1 MSLPVEPGREVVP
14 GALPR
19 SEPSRVTALAL
30 ALTLAPFTLA
40 LVLGLW
46 GIRRRGT
53 LWADEAVTYEMAHRG
68 VPQLLRTLGHADAV
82 HGLYYLLMHG
92 VFALWDGGEAAL
104 RLPSV
109 VAVAV
114 AAVAVALLGRNLAGP
129 RAGVLAGL
137 VFPLIPAVQRYAQEG
152 RSYALVCIL
161 IAWATCLLP
170 SALARP
176 GKLRWTAY
184 ATLLLTACLLHEL
197 AVVTLLA
204 HGAAVFRSG
213 LPRSVIRGWRIAA
226 GCVIAGVLPLAAFSA
241 TQSGQVDWIGFPD
254 PWQTARWGIAV
265 LLGLVCAWILG
276 PAGSSGAGWSSGARQ
291 PSGVRAGGVPAD
303 EVRSSTG
310 QPVALRTLALSLLV
324 LPTALLILL
333 IPVRPLY
340 VDRYVLSY
348 TIGLALLVGAA
359 LDRIWRGA
367 GRPRALRGAVTVAA
381 TGAALAAL
389 FPVGALL
396 RTPQSRPND
405 AVAVAR
411 AVREMGR
418 PGDGLLFMPA
428 RRRVWTLA
436 RPEEFRGL
444 SDLALDRSPV
454 ASDTLHGTEL
464 TPGRIRARILAAPRI
479 VAVHDLPGQPLDEAE
494 GEVVKRETLRDHFEE
509 CGSRTVT
516 EARITVYARPGTC

>member
-1 MSLPVEPGREVVP
+1 MVPGP

-19 SEPSRVTALAL
+19 SEPSRVPAL

-68 VPQLLRTLGHADAV
+68 VPQILRTLGHADAV

-104 RLPSV
+104 RLPSA

-114 AAVAVALLGRNLAGP
+114 AAVAVALLGRNLAGQ

-170 SALARP
+170 AALARP

-184 ATLLLTACLLHEL
+184 AALLLTACLLHEL

-213 LPRSVIRGWRIAA
+213 LPRAVIRGWGIAA
-226 GCVIAGVLPLAAFSA
+226 GCVTAGVLPLAAFSA

-254 PWQTARWGIAV
+254 PWQTVRWVIAV
-265 LLGLVCAWILG
+265 LLGLVCARVLG
-276 PAGSSGAGWSSGARQ
+276 PAPSSSGAGRPSGA
-291 PSGVRAGGVPAD
+291 
-303 EVRSSTG
+303 VRSSGVPSDTG
-310 QPVALRTLALSLLV
+310 RPVALRTLALSLLV
-324 LPTALLILL
+324 LPTTLLILL
-333 IPVRPLY
+333 TPVRPLY

-359 LDRIWRGA
+359 LDRIWREA

-381 TGAALAAL
+381 AGAALAAL
-389 FPVGALL
+389 FPVGAYL
-396 RTPQSRPND
+396 RTPQSRQND

-411 AVREMGR
+411 AVRETGR

-444 SDLALDRSPV
+444 SDLALERSPV
-454 ASDTLHGTEL
+454 ASDTLHGTEF
-464 TPGRIRARILAAPRI
+464 TPARIRARILAARRI
-479 VAVHDLPGQPLDEAE
+479 VAVHDLPGQPLGEAE
-494 GEVVKRETLRDHFEE
+494 REVVKRETLHDHFVE
-509 CGSRTVT
+509 CTSRTVT

>member
-1 MSLPVEPGREVVP
+1 MEPGREAVP

-19 SEPSRVTALAL
+19 SEPSRVALAL
-30 ALTLAPFTLA
+30 AVAPFTLA

-53 LWADEAVTYEMAHRG
+53 LWADEAVTYEMAHRD
-68 VPQLLRTLGHADAV
+68 VPQILRTLGHADAV

-92 VFALWDGGEAAL
+92 VFALRDGGEAVL

-114 AAVAVALLGRNLAGP
+114 AAVAVTLLGRNLAGP

-170 SALARP
+170 AASARP

-184 ATLLLTACLLHEL
+184 AALLLTACLLHEL
-197 AVVTLLA
+197 AVLTLLA

-213 LPRSVIRGWRIAA
+213 LPHAVIRGWGIAA
-226 GCVIAGVLPLAAFSA
+226 GSVIAGVLPLAAFSA

-254 PWQTARWGIAV
+254 PWQTAQWVIAALV
-265 LLGLVCAWILG
+265 GLLCARVLG
-276 PAGSSGAGWSSGARQ
+276 PAGSAGAGRSSGA
-291 PSGVRAGGVPAD
+291 
-303 EVRSSTG
+303 VRSNGMRSDAVLSDAVLSDAG
-310 QPVALRTLALSLLV
+310 QRGAVALRTLALSLLV

-359 LDRIWRGA
+359 LDRIWREA
-367 GRPRALRGAVTVAA
+367 DRPRALRVSVTVAA
-381 TGAALAAL
+381 AGAALAAL
-389 FPVGALL
+389 FPVGAYL
-396 RTPQSRPND
+396 RTPQSRLND

-411 AVREMGR
+411 AVREAGR

-444 SDLALDRSPV
+444 SDLALERSPV
-454 ASDTLHGTEL
+454 ASDTLHGTEF
-464 TPGRIRARILAAPRI
+464 TPGRIRARVLAARRI
-479 VAVHDLPGQPLDEAE
+479 VAVHDLPGQPLEEAE

-509 CGSRTVT
+509 CAGRTVT

>member
-1 MSLPVEPGREVVP
+1 
-14 GALPR
+14 
-19 SEPSRVTALAL
+19 
-30 ALTLAPFTLA
+30 
-40 LVLGLW
+40 
-46 GIRRRGT
+46 
-53 LWADEAVTYEMAHRG
+53 MAHRDI
-68 VPQLLRTLGHADAV
+68 PQILRTLGNADAV

-92 VFALWDGGEAAL
+92 VFALRDGGEAVL

-114 AAVAVALLGRNLAGP
+114 AAVAVTLLGRNLAGP

-170 SALARP
+170 AASARP

-184 ATLLLTACLLHEL
+184 AALLLTACLLHEL
-197 AVVTLLA
+197 AVLTLPA

-213 LPRSVIRGWRIAA
+213 LPRAVIRGWGIAA

-254 PWQTARWGIAV
+254 LWQTVQWVIAA
-265 LLGLVCAWILG
+265 LLGLLCARVLG
-276 PAGSSGAGWSSGARQ
+276 PAGSSGAGRSSGA
-291 PSGVRAGGVPAD
+291 VRAGEARSGEVASYGVLSDAGRP
-303 EVRSSTG
+303 T
-310 QPVALRTLALSLLV
+310 VALRTLALSLLV

-359 LDRIWRGA
+359 LDRIWREA
-367 GRPRALRGAVTVAA
+367 DRPRALRAAATVAA
-381 TGAALAAL
+381 AGAALAAL
-389 FPVGALL
+389 FPVGAYL
-396 RTPQSRPND
+396 RTPQSRLND

-411 AVREMGR
+411 AVRETGR

-444 SDLALDRSPV
+444 SDLALKRSPV
-454 ASDTLHGTEL
+454 ASDTLHGTEF
-464 TPGRIRARILAAPRI
+464 TPGRIRSRILAARRI
-479 VAVHDLPGQPLDEAE
+479 VAVHDLPGQPLEEAE
-494 GEVVKRETLRDHFEE
+494 REAVKRETLRDHFEE
-509 CGSRTVT
+509 CADRTVT
-516 EARITVYARPGTC
+516 QARITVYARPGTC